1 MQWDE
6 LSVGGV
12 VLLLLVACELAA
24 LVALVAILVARGRR
38 RRRETLNLVRGFEVK
53 PKENGEPTEASGSNP

>member
-12 VLLLLVACELAA
+12 ILLLLVACELAA
-24 LVALVAILVARGRR
+24 LVALVAILAARGRR
-38 RRRETLNLVRGFEVK
+38 KRREALSRVRGFEVK
-53 PKENGEPTEASGSNP
+53 PKTDEASPGPR

>member
-24 LVALVAILVARGRR
+24 LVALVAILAARGRR
-38 RRRETLNLVRGFEVK
+38 KRREALGRVRGFEIK
-53 PKENGEPTEASGSNP
+53 PKQNGAPGDASGMDL